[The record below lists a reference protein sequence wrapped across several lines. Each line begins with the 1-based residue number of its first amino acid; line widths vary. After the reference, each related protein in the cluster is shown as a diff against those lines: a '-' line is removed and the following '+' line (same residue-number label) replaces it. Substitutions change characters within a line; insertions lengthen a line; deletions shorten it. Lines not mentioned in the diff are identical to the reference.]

1 MHDRLRAL
9 GGRGP
14 GAVLT
19 GGALRRAVP
28 RAVGWVGSTNPA
40 LASGSREM
48 LGWWSQ
54 PSLRGLM
61 AALHHTLHSSR
72 KTQPQRQR
80 DQGDEQHGKRQHH
93 AHLERSEE
101 RRVGKECVITCRSR
115 W

>member
-80 DQGDEQHGKRQHH
+80 DQGDEQHGKRQQIGR
-93 AHLERSEE
+93 AH
-101 RRVGKECVITCRSR
+101 V
-115 W
+115 